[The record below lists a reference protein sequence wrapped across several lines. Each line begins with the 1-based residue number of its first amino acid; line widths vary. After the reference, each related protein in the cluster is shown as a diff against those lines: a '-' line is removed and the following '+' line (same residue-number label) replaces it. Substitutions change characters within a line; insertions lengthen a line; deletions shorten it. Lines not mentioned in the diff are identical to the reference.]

1 MKTRMNYP
9 MKLPKTKFIKFL
21 TLIVGLFAAFT
32 VSHAKQ
38 EAPAYTNFL
47 NDYADVLN
55 ASEERMLNK
64 LLSDFQDSIGV
75 QIAVVLEANSEYDA
89 FDRAL
94 FISRAWKIG
103 DKGVNNGIL
112 VYLNI
117 GGRKYHIITAD
128 KTQGRLTDGIV
139 GDIGRQSL
147 VPFLKNGDYYNAI
160 RETVY
165 GLAIAVNGE
174 FKGRSR
180 SKDKPESVISVL
192 GPILLFL
199 LFYLMFVRRGGG
211 GGYSRRGYY
220 SPPIFFGG
228 SGFGSGSGFGGGS
241 SSGGFGGFGGGGGFN
256 GGGAGGSW

>member
-1 MKTRMNYP
+1 
-9 MKLPKTKFIKFL
+9 MKLPKTKFNTFL
-21 TLIVGLFAAFT
+21 PLIIGLFAAFNC
-32 VSHAKQ
+32 SNAKQ
-38 EAPAYTNFL
+38 EAPTYTNFL
-47 NDYADVLN
+47 NDYAGVLN
-55 ASEERMLNK
+55 SSEERMLNK

-75 QIAVVLEANSEYDA
+75 QIAVVLEAKSEYDA

-94 FISRAWKIG
+94 FISRAWEIG

-117 GGRKYHIITAD
+117 GGRTYHIITAD

-139 GDIGRQSL
+139 GEIGRQSL
-147 VPFLKNGDYYNAI
+147 IPFLKNGDYYNAI

-165 GLAIAVNGE
+165 GLAIAVKGE
-174 FKGRSR
+174 FKGRSK
-180 SKDKPESVISVL
+180 SKDKPQSVL
-192 GPILLFL
+192 SVLAPILLFL
-199 LFYLMFVRRGGG
+199 LFYLLFVRRGGG

-220 SPPIFFGG
+220 APPIFFGG
-228 SGFGSGSGFGGGS
+228 SGLGGGFGGGG